1 MDDIR
6 SGKELRDIEGRV
18 KWFDPKKGFGFIIG
32 PDGQD
37 IFTHYTRIEGEG
49 FRVLEDG
56 ALVKYSAELT
66 EKGWHASA
74 VQRLEEESGRPQRRY
89 SRTIRR

>member
-6 SGKELRDIEGRV
+6 SGNEIRDTEGQV
-18 KWFDPKKGFGFIIG
+18 KWFDPKKGFGFIVG

-56 ALVKYSAELT
+56 AKVRYSAELT
-66 EKGWHASA
+66 EKGWHATS
-74 VQRLEEESGRPQRRY
+74 VERLEDDDARPQRRY
-89 SRTIRR
+89 ARTIRR